1 MVEHNGAS
9 NPFYSRSALSVPP
22 TWLSCLL
29 QLKPS
34 RLKKLLLAIL
44 LVAGYNSFAQTVLD
58 RKLDGSE
65 KGKSLAQVFED
76 IEKKEPVRFYF
87 LSEWIENIS
96 FDESFAGKTLK
107 DALDE
112 LFLGSDLNF
121 VLVDAH
127 AVVLV
132 KDPTQ
137 ALQRNTIIN
146 TAVRERK
153 KIEKLQIGDPRK
165 AKPKQKVTLSG
176 VVKDGKA
183 QEPLVGVNVL
193 LSDLQ
198 VGTITNAEGRFELK
212 VASGVHVVNFSY
224 INFDEKVVDLAI
236 YTDGEMDVTLEEAP
250 TVLEEIVVQD
260 KAAREI
266 TTSRIGQTQISIRE
280 IKRAPA
286 LLGEVDLIK
295 QIQVLPGVTTAG
307 EAASGFNVR
316 GGGVDQNLILY
327 DGLPVFNSS
336 HVFGFFSS
344 FNAEAI
350 RDVSFFRGGI
360 PAEYGGRVSSVLDIR
375 SKEGNYEKWT
385 AGGGI
390 GMISSNLFV
399 SGPIKKEKTSVA
411 ASLRST
417 YSDWLINTIKTNYVD
432 LQNSSVAFYDGAIK
446 LTHNFSDNTKLTFSG
461 YTSRDQFRLKGDTTY
476 SWQNALGSVRLDHQ
490 ISQRMG
496 SNLVL
501 GWGSYGYNVN
511 DRDPRTGFDLSY
523 KITYPTMKMDFHYQG
538 GAHKLSFGV
547 HSNYYLFNPGDL
559 KPSTNESG
567 IKPIS
572 MSEQRSLE
580 SAVYVGDGFT
590 VNERVFLEAGVRLS
604 VFNSLGPATISLYDP
619 NLPRETYNQIG
630 SESYKRG
637 DIVKT
642 FVGPE
647 PRASLRYT
655 LAPEASIKAGYNRI
669 YQYLHLVTNT
679 TAVTPVDIWQP
690 SSPYF
695 KPQLADQ
702 YSLGYFQNFK
712 DKTYEAFVEVYY
724 KTIDNILDFKDGA
737 QLILNPNLETDLLQG
752 KGKAYGV
759 ETSFAKSTG
768 RLTGSINYTYSRSL
782 RQIAGR
788 TSTESVNN
796 GKEYASNYDQPHIVN
811 LSWKYSLSRRYFFT
825 GNFTYH
831 TGRPVTLPLS
841 GYLVDNIPVSNFS
854 ERNQYRVP
862 DYHRLDFA
870 LVVEGNHKR
879 KRFLDGTWAFSV
891 YNVYARKNAYSVFFQ
906 DDGSGVLRPYKLA
919 IIGTILPS
927 ISYNFKI

>member
-1 MVEHNGAS
+1 
-9 NPFYSRSALSVPP
+9 
-22 TWLSCLL
+22 
-29 QLKPS
+29 LK
-34 RLKKLLLAIL
+34 RFLLAF
-44 LVAGYNSFAQTVLD
+44 LVFASLSSYAQSVLD
-58 RKLDGSE
+58 SKLDGSE
-65 KGKSLAQVFED
+65 KGKTLAAVFED
-76 IEKKEPVRFYF
+76 IEKKQPVRFYY
-87 LSEWIENIS
+87 LTEWVEGIS
-96 FDESFAGKTLK
+96 LDDTFAGKTLRET
-107 DALDE
+107 LDE

-121 VLVDAH
+121 VEINPH
-127 AVVLV
+127 AIVLV

-137 ALQRNTIIN
+137 ALQRNTMIN

-153 KIEKLQIGDPRK
+153 KIEKVLIGDPKK
-165 AKPKQKVTLSG
+165 AKSKQRVSLTG
-176 VVKDGKA
+176 VVTDAKSKD
-183 QEPLVGVNVL
+183 PLVGVNVL
-193 LSDLQ
+193 VSDIQ
-198 VGTITNAEGRFELK
+198 IGTVTNAEGRFELK
-212 VASGVHVVNFSY
+212 MPSGTHILNFSY
-224 INFDEKVVDLAI
+224 VNFEEKVIDLSI
-236 YTDGEMDVTLEEAP
+236 FTDGDASLELEEMP
-250 TVLEEIVVQD
+250 TLLDEVVVQD
-260 KAAREI
+260 MAAREI
-266 TTSRIGQTQISIRE
+266 TTSRIGQTQISIKE

-350 RDVSFFRGGI
+350 RDVSFYRGGI

-375 SKEGNYEKWT
+375 SKEGDYEKWR

-417 YSDWLINTIKTNYVD
+417 YSDWLINTVKTNYVD
-432 LQNSSVAFYDGAIK
+432 LQNSSVAFYDGALK

-461 YTSRDQFRLKGDTTY
+461 YTSKDQFRLQGDTTY
-476 SWQNALGSVRLDHQ
+476 SWNNMLGSVRLDHQ

-496 SNLVL
+496 SNLIL
-501 GWGSYGYNVN
+501 GWGSYGYKVN
-511 DRDPRTGFDLSY
+511 DRDPRSGFDLAY
-523 KITYPTMKMDFHYQG
+523 KITYPTLKMDFHYQG
-538 GAHKLSFGV
+538 GAHRLSFGL
-547 HSNYYLFNPGDL
+547 HSNYYKFYPGKL
-559 KPSTNESG
+559 TPSSQESA
-567 IKPIS
+567 IRSIE
-572 MSEQRSLE
+572 MAQQRSLE
-580 SAVYVGDGFT
+580 SALYFGDGYT
-590 VNERVFLEAGVRLS
+590 INEKMFVEAGLRLS

-630 SESYKRG
+630 SEEHAKG
-637 DIVKT
+637 DIYKT
-642 FVGPE
+642 YVGPE
-647 PRASLRYT
+647 PRASFRYT
-655 LAPEASIKAGYNRI
+655 LNSSSSIKAGYNRI

-690 SSPYF
+690 SNPYF

-702 YSLGYFQNFK
+702 YSLGYFKNFK
-712 DKTYEAFVEVYY
+712 DKTFEAFVEVYY

-752 KGKAYGV
+752 KGTAYGF
-759 ETSFAKSTG
+759 ETSVGKSVG
-768 RLTGSINYTYSRSL
+768 RLSGSVNYTYSRSL

-788 TSTESVNN
+788 SSEESVNE
-796 GKEYASNYDQPHIVN
+796 GKEYASNFDQPHIVN
-811 LSWKYSLSRRYFFT
+811 LTWKYNLSRRYFFT

-841 GYLVDNIPVSNFS
+841 GYLVDNMPVSNFS
-854 ERNQYRVP
+854 DRNQYRVP

-870 LVVEGNHKR
+870 LVIEGNHKR
-879 KRFLDGTWAFSV
+879 KKFWDGTWAISV
-891 YNVYARKNAYSVFFQ
+891 YNVYARKNAYSVFFK
-906 DDGSGVLRPYKLA
+906 DDGNGVLRPYKLA
-919 IIGTILPS
+919 IIGTVLPS

>member
-1 MVEHNGAS
+1 MAVPLRKFLFVTLLIAS
-9 NPFYSRSALSVPP
+9 THCLAQSALD
-22 TWLSCLL
+22 
-29 QLKPS
+29 
-34 RLKKLLLAIL
+34 
-44 LVAGYNSFAQTVLD
+44 Y
-58 RKLDGSE
+58 KLDGTE
-65 KGKSLAQVFED
+65 KGKPLAYVFDE
-76 IEKKEPVRFYF
+76 IEKKQPVRFYF
-87 LSEWIENIS
+87 LGEWIEGITLDDS
-96 FDESFAGKTLK
+96 FTGKTLREV
-107 DALDE
+107 LDE
-112 LFLGSDLNF
+112 LFLGSDLNVVEVNRF
-121 VLVDAH
+121 

-137 ALQRNTIIN
+137 ALQRNTMIN

-153 KIEKLQIGDPRK
+153 KIEKVSIGDPKK
-165 AKPKQKVTLSG
+165 AKAKQRVTLTG
-176 VVKDGKA
+176 VVTDAKSN
-183 QEPLVGVNVL
+183 EPLVGVNVL
-193 LSDLQ
+193 VSDIQ
-198 VGTITNAEGRFELK
+198 VGAVTNAEGRFELRMPN
-212 VASGVHVVNFSY
+212 GNHVLNFSY
-224 INFDEKVVDLAI
+224 INFEDKVIDLSI
-236 YTDGEMDVTLEEAP
+236 YADGDASLQLEEMP
-250 TVLEEIVVQD
+250 TILEEIVVQD

-344 FNAEAI
+344 FNAEAV
-350 RDVSFFRGGI
+350 RDVSFYRGGI

-375 SKEGNYEKWT
+375 SKEGDYEKWR

-411 ASLRST
+411 ASLRTT
-417 YSDWLINTIKTNYVD
+417 YSDWLINTVKTNYVD
-432 LQNSSVAFYDGAIK
+432 LQNSSVSFYDGAVK
-446 LTHNFSDNTKLTFSG
+446 LAHSFTDNTKLTVSG
-461 YTSRDQFRLKGDTTY
+461 YASNDQFRLQGDTTY
-476 SWQNALGSVRLDHQ
+476 SWANALGSVRLDHQ
-490 ISQRMG
+490 ISPRMG

-501 GWGSYGYNVN
+501 GWGSYGYVVN

-523 KITYPTMKMDFHYQG
+523 RITYPTMKMDFHYQG
-538 GAHKLSFGV
+538 GAHKIGFGL
-547 HSNYYLFNPGDL
+547 HSNYYKFSPGKLD
-559 KPSTNESG
+559 PSSADSG
-567 IKPIS
+567 IRAVE
-572 MSEQRSLE
+572 MDQQQSLE
-580 SAVYVGDGFT
+580 SAIYLSDGFT
-590 VNERVFLEAGVRLS
+590 VNEKLFAEAGLRLS
-604 VFNSLGPATISLYDP
+604 VFNTLGPGKINLYDP
-619 NLPRETYNQIG
+619 NLARETYNKVG
-630 SESYKRG
+630 EEEYAKG
-637 DIVKT
+637 DVINT
-642 FVGPE
+642 YVGPE

-655 LAPEASIKAGYNRI
+655 LNPSSSVKAGYNRI

-690 SSPYF
+690 SNTYF

-702 YSLGYFQNFK
+702 YSLGYFKNFK
-712 DKTYEAFVEVYY
+712 EKTYEAFFEVYY

-752 KGKAYGV
+752 KGTAYGF
-759 ETSFAKSTG
+759 ETSVTKSEG
-768 RLTGSINYTYSRSL
+768 RLSGSINYTYSRSL

-788 TSTESVNN
+788 TTEESVNE
-796 GKEYASNYDQPHIVN
+796 GKEYASNFDQPHIVN
-811 LSWKYSLSRRYFFT
+811 LTWKYNLSRRYFFT

-841 GYLVDNIPVSNFS
+841 GYLVDNMPVSNFS
-854 ERNQYRVP
+854 DRNQYRVP

-879 KRFLDGTWAFSV
+879 KKFWDGTWAFSV
-891 YNVYARKNAYSVFFQ
+891 YNVYARKNAYSVFFK
-906 DDGSGVLRPYKLA
+906 DDGNGVLRPYRLA

-927 ISYNFKI
+927 VTYNFKI